1 MANPSCV
8 YGCGAPG
15 LLTIRIW
22 VASKSSHSRQHP
34 KCGIEGCV
42 LPQPLTDIGH
52 GKHGTPNERVALPLR
67 VSGP

>member
-15 LLTIRIW
+15 LLAIKIW
-22 VASKSSHSRQHP
+22 VASKSSHSPQHP

-42 LPQPLTDIGH
+42 VPQPLADIGH
-52 GKHGTPNERVALPLR
+52 GKCDTPGERAALLLR
-67 VSGP
+67 VPGP